1 MSSIFQPTSKNCHIT
16 LQVTD
21 VLAVAIKEYEVF
33 QQPTKCG
40 GRKQHKGASADC
52 CFLEPEGANSARSS
66 YRLLDEVI
74 FAFILYIYLPF
85 LSNLSIASSVSKS

>member
-1 MSSIFQPTSKNCHIT
+1 MFHHFSDKLSPLFRIT

-40 GRKQHKGASADC
+40 GMRRGSTEGRPSRM
-52 CFLEPEGANSARSS
+52 EPEGANSARSS
-66 YRLLDEVI
+66 YRLLYEVG
-74 FAFILYIYLPF
+74 AF
-85 LSNLSIASSVSKS
+85 LSI